1 MLSTNVDQLANN
13 TVKVIY
19 ALLDPLLE
27 ALAADKFDDE
37 AFVAVDEQHQRVPQL
52 QRQCGKWRC
61 CLLVDYFP
69 PWNAWLSVFGLG
81 NLPGGIP
88 PDEPHE
94 RLQPHRWVF
103 GSSPGGPIYSGL
115 F

>member
-1 MLSTNVDQLANN
+1 LSTNVDQLANN

-27 ALAADKFDDE
+27 ALATDKFGDE
-37 AFVAVDEQHQRVPQL
+37 AFMPVDEQHQRVLGYNENVVNGAFASWP
-52 QRQCGKWRC
+52 
-61 CLLVDYFP
+61 DYLA
-69 PWNAWLSVFGLG
+69 PWKAWLRVFGLG

-94 RLQPHRWVF
+94 RLQLPRWLF
-103 GSSPGGPIYSGL
+103 RSPPGGPIYSGL

>member
-27 ALAADKFDDE
+27 ALATAKFGDE

-52 QRQCGKWRC
+52 QRQCGKWRF
-61 CLLVDYFP
+61 CLLGRLLCSIE
-69 PWNAWLSVFGLG
+69 AWLRVFAA
-81 NLPGGIP
+81 
-88 PDEPHE
+88 
-94 RLQPHRWVF
+94 W
-103 GSSPGGPIYSGL
+103 
-115 F
+115 